1 MATAGSGDV
10 LAGITGA
17 LIGQGGSGFETA
29 IAAVYI
35 HGCAGDIASS
45 EHGRYSMIAS
55 DIVNALSKVL
65 E

>member
-17 LIGQGGSGFETA
+17 LFSKESTSFETA
-29 IAAVYI
+29 IAAAYI